1 MKRIFNVQVENRAG
15 VLSKIAGLFAR
26 RCYNIDSLVVGE
38 TDDRTV
44 SCMTIV
50 SSGDE
55 RIMQQIEKQLNK
67 KLDVI
72 KVKTF
77 EEQESICKE
86 LMMMRIKYN
95 SDNRKDIV
103 ENCAILGAKIV
114 DMSTTAFLIEFCDT
128 PDKIDLFI
136 RMMRPL
142 GIGEVSRTGVLAMP
156 KCVD

>member
-1 MKRIFNVQVENRAG
+1 MKRIFNVQVENRSG

-77 EEQESICKE
+77 EETESICKE

-95 SDNRKDIV
+95 ADNRKDIV
-103 ENCAILGAKIV
+103 ENCSILGAKIV
-114 DMSTTAFLIEFCDT
+114 DMSTSAFLIEICDT
-128 PDKIDLFI
+128 PEKIDLFI

-142 GIGEVSRTGVLAMP
+142 GINEVARTGVLALP

>member
-1 MKRIFNVQVENRAG
+1 MKRIFSVQVENRAG
-15 VLSKIAGLFAR
+15 VLSKISGLFAR

-38 TDDRTV
+38 TDDKTV

-77 EEQESICKE
+77 EETESISKE
-86 LMMMRIKYN
+86 LMLMRIKYN

-103 ENCAILGAKIV
+103 ENCSILGAKIV
-114 DMSTTAFLIEFCDT
+114 DMSTSAFLIEICDT
-128 PDKIDLFI
+128 PEKIDLFI

-142 GIGEVSRTGVLAMP
+142 GISEVARTGVLALP

>member
-38 TDDRTV
+38 TDDRTI

-103 ENCAILGAKIV
+103 ENCSILGAKIV

-128 PDKIDLFI
+128 PEKIDLFI

-142 GIGEVSRTGVLAMP
+142 GISEVSRTGVLAMP